1 MTTKNKI
8 AFVLFSL
15 SIVIIALAAI
25 FSYKMGLDWV
35 IVGSMYSAA
44 AVVLDTALILWIGF
58 ARFLRYV
65 YLMFVFGMVLFCAAF
80 VVATD
85 NVLVWIGSGVV
96 SVLLIAS
103 LIPVV
108 FKSR

>member
-25 FSYKMGLDWV
+25 FSYRMGLDWV
-35 IVGSMYSAA
+35 IVGSMYSVA

>member
-1 MTTKNKI
+1 
-8 AFVLFSL
+8 
-15 SIVIIALAAI
+15 
-25 FSYKMGLDWV
+25 
-35 IVGSMYSAA
+35 
-44 AVVLDTALILWIGF
+44 
-58 ARFLRYV
+58 
-65 YLMFVFGMVLFCAAF
+65 VFGMVLFCAAF